1 MTPRRI
7 LVIHVT
13 RIGDTLLTTP
23 VPRAL
28 AAAWPE
34 AEITFVGHPKRVE
47 VMEHLPF
54 IHRVHGMTK
63 KSAPFRGRFPG
74 RPYDLALVFGFD
86 HALVAYA
93 LRVAKKVVAFRQE
106 DEALN
111 RRLYRIAGDGPRPR
125 HAVPYLLEMLKPL
138 DIPPAGLHLSYR
150 VSGDE
155 AAWAA
160 RTLGKTLSARPLIGL
175 QVASF
180 PTKGFRDW
188 PLEHFAA
195 LCERI
200 LGAHPGAH
208 FLIFGGPL
216 EKARTEELHRRFA
229 ARSTL
234 FAGRLTLRQTAALMA
249 RLDLYVGVD
258 TGPTHI
264 MGALH
269 RPLVALY
276 HATSP
281 STALGPLDH
290 PCFFPVDHPR
300 AGQNPTTDT
309 PMAEIGVDAVWE
321 RVREALAYGETHPK
335 EGTTP

>member
-7 LVIHVT
+7 LVINVS

-23 VPRAL
+23 ALRAL
-28 AAAWPE
+28 AAAWPK
-34 AEITFVGHPKRVE
+34 AEITFTGHPKRAE
-47 VMEHLPF
+47 VMQNLPF
-54 IHRVHGMTK
+54 VHWVNGMTK
-63 KSAPFRGRFPG
+63 RSAPFRGWFPG
-74 RPYDLALVFGFD
+74 KPYDLAVVFGLD
-86 HALVAYA
+86 RALVKYA
-93 LRVAKKVVAFRQE
+93 LRVAQKVVAFRQE

-111 RRLYRIAGDGPRPR
+111 RHLYRIAGDGPRPR

-138 DIPPAGLHLSYR
+138 DIPSAGLYLSYQ
-150 VSGDE
+150 VSPAE
-155 AAWAA
+155 AEWAA
-160 RTLGKTLSARPLIGL
+160 ITLGKKLHAHPLIGL

-188 PLEHFAA
+188 PLEHFIA

-200 LGAHPGAH
+200 HDSYPGVH

-216 EKARTEELHRRFA
+216 EKERTAALHRRFPGC
-229 ARSTL
+229 STL
-234 FAGRLTLRQTAALMA
+234 FAGQLTLRQTAALMA
-249 RLDLYVGVD
+249 RLDLYIGVD

-281 STALGPLDH
+281 STALGPLEH

-300 AGQNPTTDT
+300 AGQNPTIET
-309 PMAEIGVDAVWE
+309 PMAEIGVDTVWE
-321 RVREALAYGETHPK
+321 RVREALAYGETHRNK
-335 EGTTP
+335 E

>member
-1 MTPRRI
+1 MNPRRI
-7 LVIHVT
+7 LVINVS

-28 AAAWPE
+28 AAAWPG

-47 VMEHLPF
+47 VMENLPF
-54 IHRVHGMTK
+54 IHQVKAMTK
-63 KSAPFRGRFPG
+63 RSAPFRGRLPG
-74 RPYDLALVFGFD
+74 KAYDLALVFGFD
-86 HALVAYA
+86 RPLVEYA
-93 LRVAKKVVAFRQE
+93 LRVAEKVVAFRQE

-111 RRLYRIAGDGPRPR
+111 RRLYRIAGEGPRPR
-125 HAVPYLLEMLKPL
+125 HAVPYLLEMLAPL
-138 DIPPAGLHLSYR
+138 GIPPLGLHLSYQ
-150 VSGDE
+150 VSPAE
-155 AAWAA
+155 ADWAA
-160 RTLGKTLSARPLIGL
+160 DTLGEKLHARPLVGL

-200 LGAHPGAH
+200 RREYPCAH

-216 EKARTEELHRRFA
+216 EQERTEALHRRFA
-229 ARSTL
+229 DCSTL

-249 RLDLYVGVD
+249 RLDLYMGVD

-281 STALGPLDH
+281 SSALGPLEH

-300 AGQNPTTDT
+300 AGQNPTIDT

-321 RVREALAYGETHPK
+321 QVNRALAPMETRSKP
-335 EGTTP
+335 